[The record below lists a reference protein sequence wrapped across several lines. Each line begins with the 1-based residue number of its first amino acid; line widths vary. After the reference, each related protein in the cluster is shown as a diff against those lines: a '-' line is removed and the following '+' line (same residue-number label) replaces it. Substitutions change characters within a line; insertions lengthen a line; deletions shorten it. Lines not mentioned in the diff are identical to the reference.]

1 VKIKDSIYKDKQDS
15 IEPFQFNRDVAN
27 AFDNMANRSI
37 PFYKESQSFSLLLLE
52 ELFQNKAPILDLGC
66 STANTIIQIHEF
78 FATKNI
84 YPEFIGVDQSAPMIE
99 RSREKIKQLKLL
111 KATLVEEDIN
121 QFKFDGEY
129 EVVILN
135 YTLQF
140 IPKEQR
146 KDLLKKIYK
155 SLIPGGMILM
165 SEKLLLENEDINSSY
180 TKIYYDLKKRN
191 GYSQLEISQK
201 REALENVL
209 VPSSYSE
216 NLIALK
222 NAGFEQADCFLRWFN
237 FASFVGLKK

>member
-1 VKIKDSIYKDKQDS
+1 MKNKDSIYKNKQES
-15 IEPFQFNRDVAN
+15 IEPFQFNKDVAN

-78 FATKNI
+78 FAAKDI
-84 YPEFIGVDQSAPMIE
+84 YPEFIGVDQSSPMIE

-111 KATLVEEDIN
+111 KATLVQEDIN
-121 QFKFDGEY
+121 KFKFEGKY

-140 IPKEQR
+140 IPKKQR
-146 KDLLKKIYK
+146 SALLKKVYD
-155 SLIPGGMILM
+155 SLIPGGLILM
-165 SEKLLLENEDINSSY
+165 SEKLLLENKGIDKSY

-209 VPSSYSE
+209 IPSSYSE
-216 NLIALK
+216 NIEALK
-222 NAGFEQADCFLRWFN
+222 DAGFDQSDCFFRWFN